1 MAAGYFLQL
10 KNVTS
15 STVSNSAY
23 ISRCRIKDETL
34 NRTFDYS
41 KKHDLVYEH
50 ICLPADCPKEWNDKY
65 TLWNENEKVETN
77 AKTKRHGKSFII
89 ATPQEL
95 SEENAEKCV
104 RDFQD
109 YLASLGYAS
118 QSAIHEPYSKRSSD
132 KIEKNRHVHILVT
145 GRQIKN
151 GKFVRVKE
159 IKSFANDFSVDEKGH
174 ITPFINPR
182 KPDAKDHKYKRI
194 PTLDSEKK
202 KAYEESHPDTDWKTL
217 IPDLMKKISF
227 GESPDASEEVK
238 KAAEE
243 ATETLHSIQKGRI
256 RKGKGTEWLWEH
268 VNTQDNPL
276 GLKQTV
282 EDCRL
287 KWSELC
293 NRYLSQD
300 KQIDHRSY
308 ERQGVVKV
316 AQRHEG
322 IGTHKDIDD
331 RKKYNE
337 EAAEINKKLEQLQ
350 SQSRFYRKK
359 GDTVTNEFK
368 ESTEQSAMDRGLG
381 RGLSES
387 GQHQLR
393 SDSSDQR
400 AEADDRITTERDRQS
415 ESRESI
421 IRRRFDGVR
430 RKYEES
436 GQGIRERRSR
446 IHIRIT
452 WIFKRP
458 LSIIGQVDELL
469 DWLNRKIDEIARL
482 VVSDDDMSKS
492 NILPKPKSNVHPQSV
507 NVKPA
512 DPIDDKPQPQKK
524 SFASVSKNKQATPT
538 AKTDDGRSNKPKRTI
553 RRGKPLEEGNRLIIK
568 VGDDKLTA
576 KVYTLETVYGVY
588 RVDFCLNREPL
599 DTVVVLKSS
608 TMYDAIMSSEKVQTE
623 LSRLR
628 SLQKAAE
635 SNQGI
640 NDSQGA
646 KKPSE
651 RLYEPQNGDSENDRP
666 SLLENLKKKQTE
678 ADKYNA
684 ERDKEQLP
692 RRNRRPHL

>member
-23 ISRCRIKDETL
+23 ISRSRIKDETL

-50 ICLPADCPKEWNDKY
+50 ICLPENCPKEWNDKY

-89 ATPQEL
+89 AIPQEL

-118 QSAIHEPYSKRSSD
+118 QSAIHEPDSKRSSD

-159 IKSFANDFSVDEKGH
+159 IKSFANDFKIDEKGN

-182 KPDAKDHKYKRI
+182 KPDAKDHKYRRI
-194 PTLDSEKK
+194 PTLDPQKK

-217 IPDLMKKISF
+217 IPVLMKKISL

-238 KAAEE
+238 KAAAE

-256 RKGKGTEWLWEH
+256 RKGKGTEWLCEH
-268 VNTQDNPL
+268 INTQDNPL
-276 GLKQTV
+276 GLRQTV
-282 EDCRL
+282 EDCRK

-359 GDTVTNEFK
+359 GDIVTDEFK
-368 ESTEQSAMDRGLG
+368 ESTEQSAMDRGPG
-381 RGLSES
+381 RRLSES

-393 SDSSDQR
+393 SDEADQR
-400 AEADDRITTERDRQS
+400 AEADDRITTERNRPS

-436 GQGIRERRSR
+436 GQRIRERRSR

-458 LSIIGQVDELL
+458 LSIIRQVDELL

-492 NILPKPKSNVHPQSV
+492 SIWPKPRVRVQPQP
-507 NVKPA
+507 VKPVEQT
-512 DPIDDKPQPQKK
+512 DDKPHP
-524 SFASVSKNKQATPT
+524 STVSVDKV
-538 AKTDDGRSNKPKRTI
+538 KPKQTTPAKNDIEKPDKSRRTI

-576 KVYTLETVYGVY
+576 NIYTLETVYGVY
-588 RVDFCLNREPL
+588 RIDFYLNREPL

-608 TMYDAIMSSEKVQTE
+608 TMYDAIMSSEKVQAE

-628 SLQKAAE
+628 SRQKAVE
-635 SNQGI
+635 SSQGI
-640 NDSQGA
+640 NDSQSTQ
-646 KKPSE
+646 KPSE
-651 RLYEPQNGDSENDRP
+651 GLYEPQKESKLKKLSEN
-666 SLLENLKKKQTE
+666 KKIVE
-678 ADKYNA
+678 
-684 ERDKEQLP
+684 ERKKEQGQSKTDVHKSKK
-692 RRNRRPHL
+692 PHR